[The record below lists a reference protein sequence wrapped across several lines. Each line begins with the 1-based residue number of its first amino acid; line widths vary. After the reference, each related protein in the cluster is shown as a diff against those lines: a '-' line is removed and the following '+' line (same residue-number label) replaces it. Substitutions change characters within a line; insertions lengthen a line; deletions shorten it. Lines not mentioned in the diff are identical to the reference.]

1 MAVNVTVSGA
11 TTNTVSIERKQN
23 GYLALVEPKQTGYLT
38 LTVAGPQGPAF
49 AGEQYFDTALIG
61 QLSVANSGVTVKWNG
76 NQFVPASELA
86 GGLTIYGGA
95 F

>member
-11 TTNTVSIERKQN
+11 TTNTVNVERKQN
-23 GYLALVEPKQTGYLT
+23 GYLAL
-38 LTVAGPQGPAF
+38 TVTGPQGPAF
-49 AGEQYFDTALIG
+49 AGEQYFNTALIS

-76 NQFVPASELA
+76 TQFVPASELA
-86 GGLTIYGGA
+86 DGLTIYGGA